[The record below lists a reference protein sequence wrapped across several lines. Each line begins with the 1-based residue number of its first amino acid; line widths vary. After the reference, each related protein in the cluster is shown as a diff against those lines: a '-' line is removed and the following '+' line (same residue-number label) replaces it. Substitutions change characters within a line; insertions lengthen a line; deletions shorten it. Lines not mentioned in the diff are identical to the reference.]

1 MKSKMYFKRQ
11 FILTLLTLW
20 SKAVKLRSNGSIG
33 IFLERLCKAMRCYVP
48 KVPYYTGWELGPGT

>member
-1 MKSKMYFKRQ
+1 MKSKMYFKGQ

-33 IFLERLCKAMRCYVP
+33 IFYRKAMKGYEMLC
-48 KVPYYTGWELGPGT
+48 T